1 MNNQTK
7 KAVSE
12 KQLVFTVE
20 GNEDFPTVLNEIFNC
35 IKFWNNE
42 GLDCHINN
50 NPNYKTG
57 EQYEDFI
64 LRMIACDCATFCKG
78 SNEKEPLMPTCKPDT
93 YITGKGGNHVWVAR
107 KADNERILII
117 NF

>member
-78 SNEKEPLMPTCKPDT
+78 SNEKEPLMSTCKPDT